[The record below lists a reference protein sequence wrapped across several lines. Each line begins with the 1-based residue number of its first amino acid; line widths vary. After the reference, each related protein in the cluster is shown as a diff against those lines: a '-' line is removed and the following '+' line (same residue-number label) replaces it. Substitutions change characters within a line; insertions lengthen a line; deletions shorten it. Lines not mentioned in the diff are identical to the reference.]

1 MMGRGDRKRRPAR
14 RTQLLE
20 PRQRILVLCEGEK
33 TEPEYIRGLQRWC
46 RNHLVEVIIPK
57 ERGVPL
63 TLVRLAKERHA
74 AAQAEAKRHRDDL
87 LGFDRVWCVFDVDEH
102 PGLSEAIDMAGA
114 NGIELAISNPC
125 FELWLLLHFR
135 ESPGARHRH
144 RVQAMMKAFVTRYDK
159 EIDFS
164 VYEPGYM
171 DAMRRA
177 LALGRACEADG
188 EPHRN
193 PSTGVAGLT
202 EIIRRDS
209 SAGRDATPDQS
220 DV

>member
-1 MMGRGDRKRRPAR
+1 MGRGDRKRRPAR
-14 RTQLLE
+14 RKQLLN
-20 PRQRILVLCEGEK
+20 PRQRILVLCEGKK
-33 TEPEYIRGLQRWC
+33 TEPEYLRGLQCWC
-46 RNHLVEVIIPK
+46 RNHLVEIVISK

-63 TLVRLAKERHA
+63 TLVKLAKEQ
-74 AAQAEAKRHRDDL
+74 AAQARADAQRYHDEFLA
-87 LGFDRVWCVFDVDEH
+87 FDQVWCVTDVDEH
-102 PGLSEAIDMAGA
+102 PNLSEAIDMAGA

-144 RVQAMMKAFVTRYDK
+144 RVQAMMKAFVARYDK
-159 EIDFS
+159 EVDFS
-164 VYEPGYM
+164 AYESGYM

-177 LALGRACEADG
+177 FALARACEADG

-193 PSTGVAGLT
+193 PSTGVAVLT

-209 SAGRDATPDQS
+209 SVGREAAADRAD
-220 DV
+220 D